1 MNVME
6 QILKKKIDPFL
17 TMENLS
23 LIGSR
28 ASGREIRAKSAGI
41 LSGGCWNRVIEVSFE
56 NDEPDLVY
64 KINPN
69 REDKRLIREY
79 GVLEYF
85 QRNTEMPVPTPYLLD
100 SSGEIIPGSTM
111 VMKKIPGRVM
121 YHIIGM
127 LNRKAQEA
135 VTEQIA
141 HYVVGLHKTRSTGFG
156 GVELPEQKRVESW
169 AEFWLPRFDNV
180 YKDISG
186 KKLVPDQFLE
196 AVARVR
202 KHFPRMLDIGR
213 ESTLTNYD
221 IWSGNVII
229 DFNQDKPYISGFIDI
244 PGFWADYAR
253 ELSFMEMFGVAD
265 KKLYGIYFTDYD
277 RDPGFNLRKNIYN
290 LKMHMKHITMYPNE
304 YYYRQGAETCLHVIE
319 QAI

>member
-1 MNVME
+1 ME
-6 QILKKKIDPFL
+6 QLLKKKIDPFL
-17 TMENLS
+17 TVENLS

-100 SSGEIIPGSTM
+100 SSGEIIPGSTL
-111 VMKKIPGRVM
+111 VMQKIPGRVM
-121 YHIIGM
+121 HHIIGM

-156 GVELPEQKRVESW
+156 GVELPEQKRVENW

-180 YKDISG
+180 YEDISG
-186 KKLVPDQFLE
+186 KKIVSDQFLR

-202 KHFPRMLDIGR
+202 EHFTRMLDIGR
-213 ESTLTNYD
+213 GSTLTNYD

-229 DFNQDKPYISGFIDI
+229 DFNQDEPYISGFIDI

-265 KKLYGIYFTDYD
+265 RRLYRIYFTDYD

-290 LKMHMKHITMYPNE
+290 LKMHMKHIIMYPNE